1 MLHTSRLLSASST
14 FLPLGK
20 APISNQYADA
30 RNNSVG
36 LTQSVTTDIG
46 TVQFR
51 FSKDA
56 SNGTYSARV
65 KLLSDQPTIDGA
77 TEFQI
82 DNLSTE
88 TVNATLR
95 WHKAHPN
102 QKGAGA
108 PKLYVELVNFLTT
121 MAPLETKPIG
131 ILTKGQSEQYQFA
144 LQLGLDVDYQSGNYK
159 MRFSNSEEGGRQ
171 LGQWLYQPCRS
182 DSLSVAGG
190 MLIASGQSASLASFF
205 PAGFKPSAAF
215 LRGLNDVGNELN
227 WATLGEV
234 AMNLA
239 SIPMRRGSVPRAN
252 GAGYRARINPNKKRL
267 RPPGTV
273 SLGIR
278 QNITL
283 KPFIVNGF
291 VVQPLR

>member
-1 MLHTSRLLSASST
+1 MLHTSRLTSASSI
-14 FLPLGK
+14 FLPPGK
-20 APISNQYADA
+20 APIANQYADA
-30 RNNSVG
+30 RNNSVD
-36 LTQSVTTDIG
+36 LAQSVTTDIG

-51 FSKDA
+51 FFKH
-56 SNGTYSARV
+56 NGGYSANV

-82 DNLSTE
+82 DNLSIE

-95 WHKAHPN
+95 WHKNYPN
-102 QKGAGA
+102 QKSAGA
-108 PKLYVELVNFLTT
+108 PKLYIELVNFLTV
-121 MAPLETKPIG
+121 MAPLETKSMG
-131 ILTKGQSEQYQFA
+131 IITKGQSEEYQFA
-144 LQLGLDVDYQSGNYK
+144 QQLGLDVNYESGNYK
-159 MRFSNSEEGGRQ
+159 MRFSNSEDGGRQ

-182 DSLSVAGG
+182 DGLSVAGG
-190 MLIASGQSASLASFF
+190 MLIASGQSTNLASFF

-227 WATLGEV
+227 WAALGEV

-239 SIPMRRGSVPRAN
+239 SIPMRRGSVPRTN
-252 GAGYRARINPNKKRL
+252 GAGYRRRINPNKPRL

-278 QNITL
+278 QKLTL
-283 KPFIVNGF
+283 RPFVINGF
-291 VVQPLR
+291 VVKPLR